1 MLLRTTLKTPV
12 GALSLIS
19 REHILIAAGFTS
31 QDELLSSI
39 SNQDRQLESKKVNQ
53 IPIISDLVSDYFD
66 GDLRALDGIKVDQEG
81 EKFSQSAWRVMRK
94 ISPGKTLTYA
104 DLAKRAGSEDAV
116 RAAGSACARNLIA
129 LVVPCHRIVKTGGAL
144 GNYAYGLK
152 YMSSLLHRRVR
163 GEVHHFVGSG
173 RRRATNLSPATSVPH
188 SVRRAAALRAV
199 LLTFGAFAL
208 RVMHFVCLQ

>member
-31 QDELLSSI
+31 QDKLLASI
-39 SNQDRQLESKKVNQ
+39 SKQERQLESKKVNQ
-53 IPIISDLVSDYFD
+53 IPIISELVSDYFD
-66 GDLRALDGIKVDQEG
+66 GDLRALEGIKVDQQG

-94 ISPGKTLTYA
+94 VSPGKTISYA
-104 DLAKRAGSEDAV
+104 DLAKRAGSDDAV

-144 GNYAYGLK
+144 GNYAYGLRYK
-152 YMSSLLHRRVR
+152 EWLLKHE
-163 GEVHHFVGSG
+163 G
-173 RRRATNLSPATSVPH
+173 
-188 SVRRAAALRAV
+188 AL
-199 LLTFGAFAL
+199 
-208 RVMHFVCLQ
+208 

>member
-1 MLLRTTLKTPV
+1 MLLRSTLKTPV

-19 REHILIAAGFTS
+19 REQILIAAGFTS

-39 SNQDRQLESKKVNQ
+39 SKQDRQLESKKVSQ
-53 IPIISDLVSDYFD
+53 IPIISELVSDYFD

-94 ISPGKTLTYA
+94 ISPGRTLTYA

-152 YMSSLLHRRVR
+152 YKQWLLSHE
-163 GEVHHFVGSG
+163 G
-173 RRRATNLSPATSVPH
+173 
-188 SVRRAAALRAV
+188 V
-199 LLTFGAFAL
+199 L
-208 RVMHFVCLQ
+208 

>member
-31 QDELLSSI
+31 QDKLLASI
-39 SNQDRQLESKKVNQ
+39 SKQERQLESKKVNL

-94 ISPGKTLTYA
+94 VSPGKTISYA
-104 DLAKRAGSEDAV
+104 DLAKRAGSDDAV

-144 GNYAYGLK
+144 GNYAYGLRYK
-152 YMSSLLHRRVR
+152 EWLLKHE
-163 GEVHHFVGSG
+163 G
-173 RRRATNLSPATSVPH
+173 
-188 SVRRAAALRAV
+188 AL
-199 LLTFGAFAL
+199 
-208 RVMHFVCLQ
+208 